1 VVWVGVEHRTE
12 NFGAIS
18 MLSRN
23 MYTCLLVVILSLQG
37 SAEIADKVNDKSI
50 QGIIRS
56 LISKRVGPTFSAGQT
71 MQGRTV
77 AHLRKKTDISAS
89 AIEHIQHLDG
99 RLFER
104 STIMDR
110 GPGFGI
116 WRIHK

>member
-1 VVWVGVEHRTE
+1 
-12 NFGAIS
+12 

-23 MYTCLLVVILSLQG
+23 VYTCLVVVILSLQG
-37 SAEIADKVNDKSI
+37 SMEVENKVNDKSI
-50 QGIIRS
+50 QGVIRS

-89 AIEHIQHLDG
+89 TIQHVQHFNG

-104 STIMDR
+104 SAIMYR

-116 WRIHK
+116 